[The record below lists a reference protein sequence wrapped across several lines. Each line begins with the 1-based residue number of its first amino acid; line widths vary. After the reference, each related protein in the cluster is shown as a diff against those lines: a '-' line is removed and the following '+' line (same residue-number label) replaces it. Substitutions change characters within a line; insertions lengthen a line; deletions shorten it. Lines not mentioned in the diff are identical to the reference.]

1 VISYEEFGR
10 RFFEHAVTEERIVAG
25 LGGLT
30 GEPISFGPMGVGP
43 GRMAQVTASGL
54 VGEGSAQRM
63 PGEELRFRLSIPVEL
78 DLDIDLGVDHHR
90 FHADVTVGLDI
101 HARAAEPLRV
111 VIEIEPPTR
120 DDVTVTLKAGTVRA
134 EVLRRVAGIDREISR
149 FVAKY
154 VGRELDKPGVREARD
169 IDVAARIDSAWRT

>member
-10 RFFEHAVTEERIVAG
+10 RFFEHAVTEQRIVAG

-43 GRMAQVTASGL
+43 GRMAQVTANGL
-54 VGEGSAQRM
+54 VGEGSAQRV
-63 PGEELRFRLSIPVEL
+63 PGDEVRFRLSIPIEL
-78 DLDIDLGVDHHR
+78 DLDINLGVDHHR
-90 FHADVTVGLDI
+90 FHASMTVGLDI

-111 VIEIEPPTR
+111 VIEIEPPAR
-120 DDVTVTLKAGTVRA
+120 EDVAVKLTTEAVRS
-134 EVLRRVAGIDREISR
+134 EVLRRVAGIDREIGR

-154 VGRELDKPGVREARD
+154 VARELDKPGVKEARD